1 MRPPYH
7 FAALV
12 AVLASSLLSACVTKQ
27 PPAESAYVVNSQG
40 AVSPIAR
47 SALAGS
53 TAPGKQEIIGLYIP
67 FVGTGLAIKAGLEWD
82 GTPTVIEVPVVNAPQ
97 SVMIPQTTTVQRT
110 VMVPETRTVMVPK
123 TVYEKQV
130 TVPVPSDS
138 PAKPQCP
145 EPPISLTPACPAGDL
160 MCPDGNACS
169 VPTIVASR

>member
-1 MRPPYH
+1 MRPIRH
-7 FAALV
+7 FAVLA

-27 PPAESAYVVNSQG
+27 QPAESAYVVNSQG

-82 GTPTVIEVPVVNAPQ
+82 GTPTVIEVPVANAPQ
-97 SVMIPQTTTVQRT
+97 AAPQTTTVQRT
-110 VMVPETRTVMVPK
+110 VMVPETRTVLVPK

-130 TVPVPSDS
+130 TIPVPNDA